1 MIIDEPTV
9 GIDVKTKAEI
19 HRLMHNLTNEG
30 KSIICITS
38 DMQEIIQIADRIVV
52 FKAGKISGELKNSK
66 VYGEMST
73 KIMKLI
79 MD

>member
-1 MIIDEPTV
+1 
-9 GIDVKTKAEI
+9 
-19 HRLMHNLTNEG
+19 
-30 KSIICITS
+30 
-38 DMQEIIQIADRIVV
+38 MQEIIQIADRIVV

-66 VYGEMST
+66 VYGAMST